1 MKQDLPPCLAQ
12 IGVDV
17 AQSGFDVKKLNT
29 YDVRQCATAPDDRLR
44 EIPVRLT

>member
-1 MKQDLPPCLAQ
+1 MASLMEGRLSGLAQ

-29 YDVRQCATAPDDRLR
+29 YDVGQCATAPDDRL
-44 EIPVRLT
+44 